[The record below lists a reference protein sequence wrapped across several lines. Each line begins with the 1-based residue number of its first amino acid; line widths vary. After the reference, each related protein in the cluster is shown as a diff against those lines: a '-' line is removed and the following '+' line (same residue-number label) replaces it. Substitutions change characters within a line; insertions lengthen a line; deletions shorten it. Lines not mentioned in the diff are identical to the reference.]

1 MSIVVQTRCII
12 IGPTRIWTAIAGFR
26 VQSANRYT
34 IGPLSSMKPMWKI
47 NENATGLQ
55 RTSCWARHAR
65 CVSAWTATFAW
76 PRIVDVFCPH
86 PSQQVGFPIAVHISA
101 NEKSKE
107 RCQGHKIKRRVRIV
121 MNTSLSFHFPFQYL
135 TTLFMGHLAQ
145 VFGTRHDEIYGIMG
159 ANMTMITNRQKQ
171 THQVQWRSNKQ

>member
-1 MSIVVQTRCII
+1 MKTQQDCKEQVIERDMHVVFRHEQQHLL
-12 IGPTRIWTAIAGFR
+12 GLALWT
-26 VQSANRYT
+26 
-34 IGPLSSMKPMWKI
+34 
-47 NENATGLQ
+47 
-55 RTSCWARHAR
+55 
-65 CVSAWTATFAW
+65 
-76 PRIVDVFCPH
+76 FCPH

-101 NEKSKE
+101 SEKSKE
-107 RCQGHKIKRRVRIV
+107 RCQGHEIKRRVRIV

-171 THQVQWRSNKQ
+171 THQVQRRRNKQ